1 MDIHRSSI
9 KDFVM
14 PKVKSVIVIDYY
26 EGIQGML
33 ASRGDFPYDDFLA
46 NPRMR
51 TQTEII
57 WATDVFSSRPSL
69 LCDIKGELK
78 DRYSYALKERINAI
92 EALIESLKTEDG
104 GVALSELLSKAIS
117 YIDERSVYCG
127 DGNVVV
133 VNWGLIPRRPD
144 LGSGS
149 IYRSGKFVGNW
160 GNFQPV
166 PQVLEKPKIKEEPI
180 SKEPALNVEPI
191 ISVPPVSAP
200 SPVPDENPIVEQ
212 EISIVHTPKETV
224 QPVPPQ
230 VVTPPSFTQADKVEI
245 PTQTEKKEEKKETP
259 DKPQE
264 PVKDKENPD
273 NKDTGKKTKDTKK
286 EDDYNWKSFFSGLW
300 QGLKFFFRK
309 IWWLLLLLLLLFAI
323 LFFCKGCQGPISQ
336 INPFYNPL
344 PENPRILPI
353 ESGAVGMSADGMT
366 QIATDRLNIMLEKE
380 NDNTML
386 EWAKAFKKEYSSE
399 DYEIFYYNEE
409 FYNLQIKVPSAER
422 EQIKK
427 EIKQKLSGFSFDVF
441 DETVFKTE
449 AVSFNDPELS
459 NQAHAWYLNAIG
471 ATDAWNLTLG
481 DPDVIVAVVDN
492 GFDTTHPEFQG
503 KIVRPYNVLTQDA
516 NLRPILTKEGENA
529 HGTHVAATAVGNC
542 NNGQGLMGIAPKCK
556 LMPIQV
562 GNDNPE
568 GSMSNQAIVEGVLYA
583 INQGADVVNVSLG
596 MYTPDAVKGMSE
608 GQQLNYISS
617 SMKQEELMWA
627 KIFEKAKQRNC
638 IIVFAAGNDNVIS
651 GIDPKKRSNETIRV
665 SAVNTTLEKANF
677 SNFGR
682 YAQLNR
688 EYSSVSAPGVAI
700 FSAAPHGKYMNMQ
713 GTSMAA
719 PVVSGAVALLKS
731 VNKNITVDQA
741 ITLLKETGR
750 EVNPSIGPLI
760 NLSKALRRAFNVGD
774 SPSPSNCDDIAKQV
788 ERLKAQIDS
797 LCQLCPDAGSPSD
810 TLKYKDAVKDNHG
823 LDGLWKTTTSL
834 VASADNTPIELYMRF
849 RQLKGTLT
857 IKNQGNVFT
866 APLTAKINNGKIF
879 ITQHQ
884 PASSKTSDTTFSI
897 YKYECSAD
905 RKGNLTCKA
914 SNESGTVTF
923 NLIRVK

>member
-1 MDIHRSSI
+1 
-9 KDFVM
+9 M
-14 PKVKSVIVIDYY
+14 PKMKSVFVIDYY

-46 NPRMR
+46 NPRVR
-51 TQTEII
+51 TQKEII
-57 WATDVFSSRPSL
+57 WATDVFSCRPSL

-92 EALIESLKTEDG
+92 EAIIESLKTEDG
-104 GVALSELLSKAIS
+104 GVALSELLTKAIS

-127 DGNVVV
+127 DGNIVV
-133 VNWGLIPRRPD
+133 VNWGLIPRRPN
-144 LGSGS
+144 LGSSS
-149 IYRSGKFVGNW
+149 IYRSGNFVGNW
-160 GNFQPV
+160 GNLQQV
-166 PQVLEKPKIKEEPI
+166 PQVSEKPIIKEEPRGN
-180 SKEPALNVEPI
+180 ELEVNVEPLI
-191 ISVPPVSAP
+191 PVPPVSIQ
-200 SPVPDENPIVEQ
+200 SPVTEENPVAEP
-212 EISIVHTPKETV
+212 EIPTANAPKETV

-230 VVTPPSFTQADKVEI
+230 VVTPPSVTQDDKVEI

-264 PVKDKENPD
+264 PVKEKENPD
-273 NKDTGKKTKDTKK
+273 NKDTGKKAKDSKT
-286 EDDYNWKSFFSGLW
+286 EDEYNWKSFFRGLW

-309 IWWLLLLLLLLFAI
+309 IWWLLLLLLLLFSV

-427 EIKQKLSGFSFDVF
+427 EIKQKLSGFSFDVY
-441 DETVFKTE
+441 DETVYKTE

-459 NQAHAWYLNAIG
+459 NQTHAWYLNAIG
-471 ATDAWNLTLG
+471 AIDAWNFTLG

-492 GFDTTHPEFQG
+492 GFDMTHPEFQG
-503 KIVRPYNVLTQDA
+503 KITRPFNVLSQDA
-516 NLRPILTKEGENA
+516 NLRPILTKVGENA
-529 HGTHVAATAVGNC
+529 HGTHVAAIAVGNC

-562 GNDNPE
+562 GNDNLE
-568 GSMSNQAIVEGVLYA
+568 GTMTSQAIMEGVLYA

-596 MYTPDAVKGMSE
+596 MHTPEEVKGMSE

-688 EYSSVSAPGVAI
+688 EYSSLSAPGVAI
-700 FSAAPHGKYMNMQ
+700 FSAAPHGKYKSMQ

-731 VNKNITVDQA
+731 VNKNLTVNQA

-750 EVNPSIGPLI
+750 EVDPSIGPLI
-760 NLSKALRRAFNVGD
+760 NLSKALRRAFNVGET
-774 SPSPSNCDDIAKQV
+774 PTTGNCDEIAKQV

-797 LCQLCPDAGSPSD
+797 LCKLCPEAGAPSD
-810 TLKYKDAVKDNHG
+810 TLKYKDAVKDKHG

-834 VASADNTPIELYMRF
+834 VASSDNTPVELYMRF
-849 RQLKGTLT
+849 NKLKGTLT

-866 APLTAKINNGKIF
+866 APLTAKITNGKIF

-884 PASSKTSDTTFSI
+884 PATSKTNPMTFSV

-914 SNESGTVTF
+914 TNESGTVTF

>member
-92 EALIESLKTEDG
+92 EAVIESLKTEDG

-127 DGNVVV
+127 DGNIVV
-133 VNWGLIPRRPD
+133 VNWGLIPRKPD

-166 PQVLEKPKIKEEPI
+166 PQVLGKPKIKEESI
-180 SKEPALNVEPI
+180 SSEPAVNVDSFV
-191 ISVPPVSAP
+191 SVPPVSIQ
-200 SPVPDENPIVEQ
+200 SPVTEEIPAVKIDTPIVEA
-212 EISIVHTPKETV
+212 PKENV
-224 QPVPPQ
+224 QPVPPH
-230 VVTPPSFTQADKVEI
+230 VGTPLSVAQADKIVI
-245 PTQTEKKEEKKETP
+245 PAPAEKKEEKKENIE
-259 DKPQE
+259 KPKE
-264 PVKDKENPD
+264 LVKDKENRD
-273 NKDTGKKTKDTKK
+273 NQEYEKKAKDTKK

-309 IWWLLLLLLLLFAI
+309 IWWLLLLLLFLFAI
-323 LFFCKGCQGPISQ
+323 LFFCKGCQGPMSQ

-366 QIATDRLNIMLEKE
+366 QIATDRLNIILEKE

-386 EWAKAFKKEYSSE
+386 EWAKAFKKEYSGE

-409 FYNLQIKVPSAER
+409 FYILQIKVPSAER

-471 ATDAWNLTLG
+471 AIDAWNLTLG
-481 DPDVIVAVVDN
+481 DPNVIVAVVDN

-503 KIVRPYNVLTQDA
+503 KIVRPFNVLTQDT
-516 NLRPILTKEGENA
+516 NLRPTLTKEGEDA
-529 HGTHVAATAVGNC
+529 HGTHVAAIAVGNC

-556 LMPIQV
+556 LMPVQV
-562 GNDNPE
+562 GNDNRE
-568 GSMSNQAIVEGVLYA
+568 GNMCNQAIFEGVLYA

-596 MYTPDAVKGMSE
+596 MYTPNAVKGMSE

-627 KIFEKAKQRNC
+627 KVFEKAKQHNC
-638 IIVFAAGNDNVIS
+638 IIVFSAGNDNVIS

-677 SNFGR
+677 SNYGR

-741 ITLLKETGR
+741 ITLFKETGR

-760 NLSKALRRAFNVGD
+760 NLSKALKRAFNVD
-774 SPSPSNCDDIAKQV
+774 DTSDNCDDIGKQV

-797 LCQLCPDAGSPSD
+797 LCQLCPDAGAPSD

-834 VASADNTPIELYMRF
+834 VASEDNTPIELYMRF
-849 RQLKGTLT
+849 KQLNGTLT

-866 APLTAKINNGKIF
+866 APLTAKITDGKIF

-884 PASSKTSDTTFSI
+884 PATSETSTTTFGI
-897 YKYECSAD
+897 YNYECSAD

-923 NLIRVK
+923 NLIKVK

>member
-78 DRYSYALKERINAI
+78 DRYSYVLKERINAI
-92 EALIESLKTEDG
+92 EAIIESLKTEDG

-127 DGNVVV
+127 DGNIVV

-149 IYRSGKFVGNW
+149 IYRSGKLVGNW
-160 GNFQPV
+160 GKFQPV
-166 PQVLEKPKIKEEPI
+166 PQVLEKPNIKEEPRGD
-180 SKEPALNVEPI
+180 EPEVNVEPV
-191 ISVPPVSAP
+191 ISVPPISAS
-200 SPVPDENPIVEQ
+200 SPVTEDIPVVEHEIPVENA
-212 EISIVHTPKETV
+212 PKKTV
-224 QPVPPQ
+224 QPVSPQIVKSPP
-230 VVTPPSFTQADKVEI
+230 VVQTEKVGI
-245 PTQTEKKEEKKETP
+245 PTPTEKKEEEKKENP
-259 DKPQE
+259 KKPE
-264 PVKDKENPD
+264 ASIKDKENSD
-273 NKDTGKKTKDTKK
+273 NKDAGKNAKDTKK
-286 EDDYNWKSFFSGLW
+286 EDEYNWKSFFGGLW

-309 IWWLLLLLLLLFAI
+309 IWWLLLLLLLLLAV

-366 QIATDRLNIMLEKE
+366 QIATDRLNIILEKE

-471 ATDAWNLTLG
+471 AIDAWNLTLG

-503 KIVRPYNVLTQDA
+503 KIIRPFNVLTQDA

-568 GSMSNQAIVEGVLYA
+568 GSMSNQAIMEGVLYA

-651 GIDPKKRSNETIRV
+651 GINPKKRSNESIRV
-665 SAVNTTLEKANF
+665 SAVNTELTKAKF
-677 SNFGR
+677 SNYGI
-682 YAQLNR
+682 YPNLNR
-688 EYSSVSAPGVAI
+688 IYSTISAPGVEI
-700 FSAAPHGKYMNMQ
+700 FSAAPHGKYANMQ
-713 GTSMAA
+713 GSSMAA
-719 PVVSGAVALLKS
+719 PIVTGAVALMKS
-731 VNKNITVDQA
+731 IDRNITLEQA
-741 ITLLKETGR
+741 VKFMQETGKN
-750 EVNPSIGPLI
+750 VGSSIGPML
-760 NLSKALRRAFNVGD
+760 NLKKAVMRANGQNA
-774 SPSPSNCDDIAKQV
+774 PTECEEITEELKRLQAK
-788 ERLKAQIDS
+788 IDS
-797 LCQLCPDAGSPSD
+797 LVALCPDAGEPAD
-810 TLKYKDAVKDNHG
+810 TLKYDKAVKDKHG
-823 LDGLWKTTTSL
+823 LDGLWKSTTSL
-834 VASADNTPIELYMRF
+834 VSVSDNTPIKLYMEF
-849 RQLKGTLT
+849 KKLNGILT
-857 IKNQGNVFT
+857 IVNKGSKYT
-866 APLTAKINNGKIF
+866 APLKASIKNNKIY
-879 ITQHQ
+879 ITQSS
-884 PASSKTSDTTFSI
+884 PARCGEDTFLA
-897 YKYECSAD
+897 YKYVCSAD
-905 RKGNLTCKA
+905 RKGNLVCNATSSENA
-914 SNESGTVTF
+914 VSF
-923 NLIRVK
+923 NLVRVK

>member
-1 MDIHRSSI
+1 
-9 KDFVM
+9 M

-92 EALIESLKTEDG
+92 EAIIESLKTEDG
-104 GVALSELLSKAIS
+104 GMALSELLSKAIS

-127 DGNVVV
+127 DGNIVV

-180 SKEPALNVEPI
+180 SNEPAVNVKPV
-191 ISVPPVSAP
+191 ISVPPVSIQ
-200 SPVPDENPIVEQ
+200 SPVSQ
-212 EISIVHTPKETV
+212 EIPIETLEIPKVEAPKETV
-224 QPVPPQ
+224 QTVPPQ
-230 VVTPPSFTQADKVEI
+230 VVTPPSVTQTEKVEI
-245 PTQTEKKEEKKETP
+245 PTPTEKEEEKTEYTEKSE
-259 DKPQE
+259 E
-264 PVKDKENPD
+264 PVNDNNNPD
-273 NKDTGKKTKDTKK
+273 NKDTGKKAKDTKK
-286 EDDYNWKSFFSGLW
+286 EDEYNWKSFFTGLW

-309 IWWLLLLLLLLFAI
+309 IWWLLLMLLLLFAI
-323 LFFCKGCQGPISQ
+323 FFFCKGCQGPISQ

-353 ESGAVGMSADGMT
+353 ESGAVGMSSDGMT

-441 DETVFKTE
+441 DEMVFKTE

-492 GFDTTHPEFQG
+492 GFDTTHPEFKG
-503 KIVRPYNVLTQDA
+503 KITRPFNVLTQDA
-516 NLRPILTKEGENA
+516 NIRPIVTKDGEDA

-542 NNGQGLMGIAPKCK
+542 NNGQGLMGIAPNCK

-562 GNDNPE
+562 GNDNPD

-596 MYTPDAVKGMSE
+596 MYTPEAVKGMSE

-617 SMKQEELMWA
+617 SMKQEELMWG
-627 KIFEKAKQRNC
+627 KVFEKAKQRNC

-665 SAVNTTLEKANF
+665 SAVNTEQTKAKF
-677 SNFGR
+677 SNYGV
-682 YAQLNR
+682 YPNLNR
-688 EYSSVSAPGVAI
+688 IYSTISAPGVEI

-719 PVVSGAVALLKS
+719 PIVTGAVALMKS
-731 VNKNITVDQA
+731 IERNITLEQA
-741 ITLLKETGR
+741 VKFMQETGKN
-750 EVNPSIGPLI
+750 VGSSIGPML
-760 NLSKALRRAFNVGD
+760 NLKKAVMRANGQNA
-774 SPSPSNCDDIAKQV
+774 PTECEEIAEEVK
-788 ERLKAQIDS
+788 RLQAKIDS
-797 LCQLCPDAGSPSD
+797 LVALCPDAGEPAD
-810 TLKYKDAVKDNHG
+810 TLKYDNAVKDKHG
-823 LDGLWKTTTSL
+823 LDGLWKSTTSL
-834 VASADNTPIELYMRF
+834 VSVSDNTPIELYMEF
-849 RQLKGTLT
+849 KKLKGTLT
-857 IKNQGNVFT
+857 IVNKGAKYT
-866 APLTAKINNGKIF
+866 APLKASIKNNKVY
-879 ITQHQ
+879 ITQSS
-884 PASSKTSDTTFSI
+884 PARCGDDSFLA
-897 YKYECSAD
+897 YKYVCSAD
-905 RKGNLTCKA
+905 RKGNLVCNAT
-914 SNESGTVTF
+914 SSENSVSF
-923 NLIRVK
+923 NFVRVK

>member
-9 KDFVM
+9 KDYVL

-92 EALIESLKTEDG
+92 EAIIESLKTEEG
-104 GVALSELLSKAIS
+104 GLALSELLLKAIS

-127 DGNVVV
+127 DGNIVV

-144 LGSGS
+144 IGSGS

-166 PQVLEKPKIKEEPI
+166 PQVLEKTNVKEE
-180 SKEPALNVEPI
+180 SLDNEPAVNVESV
-191 ISVPPVSAP
+191 ISVPLVPVS
-200 SPVPDENPIVEQ
+200 SPVTEEIPVVGNDMPIVK
-212 EISIVHTPKETV
+212 TPKETM

-230 VVTPPSFTQADKVEI
+230 IETPPSVANADKNDI
-245 PTQTEKKEEKKETP
+245 PSPNEKKEEKKDNPEKFEE
-259 DKPQE
+259 D
-264 PVKDKENPD
+264 VKDKETLD
-273 NKDTGKKTKDTKK
+273 HKDIGKNTKDNKK
-286 EDDYNWKSFFSGLW
+286 EDDYNWRSFFNGLW
-300 QGLKFFFRK
+300 QGFKFFFRK
-309 IWWLLLLLLLLFAI
+309 IWWLLLLLLMFLAV

-353 ESGAVGMSADGMT
+353 EKGSVGMSADGMT

-386 EWAKAFKKEYSSE
+386 EWAKAFKEEYSSE

-409 FYNLQIKVPSAER
+409 FYNLQIKVPSSER

-427 EIKQKLSGFSFDVF
+427 EIKQKLSRFSFDVF
-441 DETVFKTE
+441 DETVFKAE
-449 AVSFNDPELS
+449 ADSFNDPELS

-471 ATDAWNLTLG
+471 AIDAWNLTLG

-492 GFDTTHPEFQG
+492 GFDTSHPEFQG
-503 KIVRPYNVLTQDA
+503 KIVRPFNVLTQDA
-516 NLRPILTKEGENA
+516 NLRPILTKDGENA

-562 GNDNPE
+562 GNDNIE
-568 GSMSNQAIVEGVLYA
+568 GCISNQAIVEGVLYA

-596 MYTPDAVKGMSE
+596 MYTSDVIKGMSE

-617 SMKQEELMWA
+617 SMKQEEILWA

-665 SAVNTTLEKANF
+665 SAVNTTLEKADF

-731 VNKNITVDQA
+731 VNKNITVNQV
-741 ITLLKETGR
+741 ISILKETGR
-750 EVNPSIGPLI
+750 EVDPSIGPLI
-760 NLSKALRRAFNVGD
+760 NLSKALRRAFNVGNA
-774 SPSPSNCDDIAKQV
+774 PANCHDITKQV

-797 LCQLCPDAGSPSD
+797 LCQLCPDAGAPSD
-810 TLKYKDAVKDNHG
+810 TLKYKDAVKNNHG
-823 LDGLWKTTTSL
+823 LDGLWKTTTNL
-834 VASADNTPIELYMRF
+834 VASVDKTPIELYMRF
-849 RQLKGTLT
+849 EQLKGTLT
-857 IKNQGNVFT
+857 VKNQGNVFT
-866 APLTAKINNGKIF
+866 APLTTRITNGKIY

-884 PASSKTSDTTFSI
+884 PASSLTSTTTFSI

-905 RKGNLTCKA
+905 RKGYLTCKA
-914 SNESGTVTF
+914 SNVSGTVTF
-923 NLIRVK
+923 NLVRVK

>member
-1 MDIHRSSI
+1 
-9 KDFVM
+9 M

-51 TQTEII
+51 TQTEIV
-57 WATDVFSSRPSL
+57 WATDAFSTRPSL

-92 EALIESLKTEDG
+92 EAIIESLKIEDG

-127 DGNVVV
+127 DGNIVV

-166 PQVLEKPKIKEEPI
+166 PQVLEKPNIKEEPRCN
-180 SKEPALNVEPI
+180 EQEENVEPVI
-191 ISVPPVSAP
+191 PVSPVYDP
-200 SPVPDENPIVEQ
+200 SPVKE
-212 EISIVHTPKETV
+212 EIPVVNVPKETV

-230 VVTPPSFTQADKVEI
+230 LVTPPSVAQTEKVEI
-245 PTQTEKKEEKKETP
+245 PTPTEKKEEKKE
-259 DKPQE
+259 DS
-264 PVKDKENPD
+264 VKDKD
-273 NKDTGKKTKDTKK
+273 NLNNKETDKKSKDTKK
-286 EDDYNWKSFFSGLW
+286 EEDYNWKSFFSGFW
-300 QGLKFFFRK
+300 QGLKFLFRK

-336 INPFYNPL
+336 VNPFYNPL
-344 PENPRILPI
+344 PKNPRILPI
-353 ESGAVGMSADGMT
+353 ESDAVGMSADGMT

-386 EWAKAFKKEYSSE
+386 EWAKAFKREYSGE
-399 DYEIFYYNEE
+399 DYEIFYYNDDL
-409 FYNLQIKVPSAER
+409 YSLQIKVPSAER

-459 NQAHAWYLNAIG
+459 NQAHAWYINVIG
-471 ATDAWNLTLG
+471 AKDAWNITLG
-481 DPDVIVAVVDN
+481 DPEVVVAVVDN
-492 GFDTTHPEFQG
+492 GFDTTHPEFKG
-503 KIVRPYNVLTQDA
+503 KIIHPFNVLTQDA
-516 NLRPILTKEGENA
+516 NVRPIVTRDGENA

-562 GNDNPE
+562 ANDNLE
-568 GSMSNQAIVEGVLYA
+568 GCMSNQAIMEGVLYA

-596 MYTPDAVKGMSE
+596 MYTPEVVMRMSE

-617 SMKQEELMWA
+617 SMRQEEFMWA
-627 KIFEKAKQRNC
+627 KIFEKAKQHNC

-651 GIDPKKRSNETIRV
+651 GIDPKKRSNETILV
-665 SAVNTTLEKANF
+665 SAVNTEQSKAEF
-677 SNFGR
+677 SNYGV
-682 YAQLNR
+682 YPNLNR
-688 EYSSVSAPGVAI
+688 IYSTISAPGVEI
-700 FSAAPHGKYMNMQ
+700 FSAAPHGKYMSMQ

-719 PVVSGAVALLKS
+719 PIVTGAVALMKS
-731 VNKNITVDQA
+731 LDRSISLEQA
-741 ITLLKETGR
+741 VKYMQETGKD
-750 EVNPSIGPLI
+750 VGNSIGPML
-760 NLSKALRRAFNVGD
+760 NLKKAVMRASGQKVPTECEEIAEEVRRLQ
-774 SPSPSNCDDIAKQV
+774 AK
-788 ERLKAQIDS
+788 IDS
-797 LCQLCPDAGSPSD
+797 LVALCPDAGEPSD
-810 TLKYKDAVKDNHG
+810 TLKYKDAVKSNHG

-834 VASADNTPIELYMRF
+834 VATSDNTPIELYMRF
-849 RQLKGTLT
+849 KKLKGTLT

-866 APLTAKINNGKIF
+866 APLTAKIENGNIF
-879 ITQHQ
+879 ITQHSK
-884 PASSKTSDTTFSI
+884 ATSKTSSTTFNI
-897 YKYECSAD
+897 YNYECYAD

-914 SNESGTVTF
+914 TSQTNNVTF

>member
-1 MDIHRSSI
+1 
-9 KDFVM
+9 
-14 PKVKSVIVIDYY
+14 
-26 EGIQGML
+26 ML

-51 TQTEII
+51 TQTEIV

-92 EALIESLKTEDG
+92 EAIIESLKTEDG

-127 DGNVVV
+127 DGNIVV

-166 PQVLEKPKIKEEPI
+166 AQVLEKPKIKEEPI
-180 SKEPALNVEPI
+180 SNEPVVNVEPI

-200 SPVPDENPIVEQ
+200 SPVPDDNPVVEQ
-212 EISIVHTPKETV
+212 ELSIVNTPKETV
-224 QPVPPQ
+224 QPVPQQ
-230 VVTPPSFTQADKVEI
+230 VVTPPSVTQDDKVEI

-259 DKPQE
+259 DKPKE

-273 NKDTGKKTKDTKK
+273 NKDTGKNNTKDTKK

-309 IWWLLLLLLLLFAI
+309 IWWLFLLLLLLLAI

-651 GIDPKKRSNETIRV
+651 GIDPKKRSNESIRV
-665 SAVNTTLEKANF
+665 SAVNTELTKAGF
-677 SNFGR
+677 SNYGV
-682 YAQLNR
+682 YPNLNR
-688 EYSSVSAPGVAI
+688 IYSTISAPGVEI

-719 PVVSGAVALLKS
+719 PIVTGAVALMKS
-731 VNKNITVDQA
+731 IDRNITLDQA
-741 ITLLKETGR
+741 IKYMQETGKN
-750 EVNPSIGPLI
+750 VGSSIGPML
-760 NLSKALRRAFNVGD
+760 NLKKAVMRANGQND
-774 SPSPSNCDDIAKQV
+774 PSECEEIAEEVK
-788 ERLKAQIDS
+788 RLQAKIDS
-797 LCQLCPDAGSPSD
+797 LVSLCPDAGEPAD
-810 TLKYKDAVKDNHG
+810 TLKYDKAVKDKHG
-823 LDGLWKTTTSL
+823 LDGLWKSTTSL
-834 VASADNTPIELYMRF
+834 VSVSDNTSIELYMEF
-849 RQLKGTLT
+849 KKLKGTLT
-857 IKNQGNVFT
+857 IVNKGAKYT
-866 APLTAKINNGKIF
+866 APLKANIKNNKII
-879 ITQHQ
+879 ITQSS
-884 PASSKTSDTTFSI
+884 PARCGEDSFLA
-897 YKYECSAD
+897 YKYVCSAD
-905 RKGNLTCKA
+905 RKGNLVCNAT
-914 SNESGTVTF
+914 SSENSVSF
-923 NLIRVK
+923 NLVRVK

>member
-51 TQTEII
+51 TQTEIV

-92 EALIESLKTEDG
+92 EAIIESLKTEDG

-127 DGNVVV
+127 DGNIVV

-144 LGSGS
+144 LDSGS

-166 PQVLEKPKIKEEPI
+166 PQVLEKPNIKEEPRGN
-180 SKEPALNVEPI
+180 EPEVNVEPV

-200 SPVPDENPIVEQ
+200 SPVTEEIPVVEH
-212 EISIVHTPKETV
+212 EIPVESAPKETV
-224 QPVPPQ
+224 QPVSPQ
-230 VVTPPSFTQADKVEI
+230 IVTPPPIVQADKVEI
-245 PTQTEKKEEKKETP
+245 PKPTEKKEEEKKENP
-259 DKPQE
+259 EKPEASIQ
-264 PVKDKENPD
+264 DKENYD
-273 NKDTGKKTKDTKK
+273 NKDTGKNAKNTKK
-286 EDDYNWKSFFSGLW
+286 EDEYNWKSFFSGLW

-309 IWWLLLLLLLLFAI
+309 IWWVLLLLLLLFAV

-386 EWAKAFKKEYSSE
+386 EWAKAFKKEYSGE
-399 DYEIFYYNEE
+399 NYEIFYYNEE

-441 DETVFKTE
+441 DETVFNTE

-459 NQAHAWYLNAIG
+459 NEAHAWYLNAIE
-471 ATDAWNLTLG
+471 AIDAWNLTLG

-503 KIVRPYNVLTQDA
+503 KIIRPFNVLTQNA
-516 NLRPILTKEGENA
+516 NLRPILTKDGEDA

-556 LMPIQV
+556 LMPVQV

-568 GSMSNQAIVEGVLYA
+568 GCMSNQAIIEGVLYA

-596 MYTPDAVKGMSE
+596 MYTSDTVKEMSE

-638 IIVFAAGNDNVIS
+638 IIVLAAGNDNVIS
-651 GIDPKKRSNETIRV
+651 GIDPKKRSNESIRV
-665 SAVNTTLEKANF
+665 SAVNTEQTKAKF
-677 SNFGR
+677 SNYGV
-682 YAQLNR
+682 YPNLNR
-688 EYSSVSAPGVAI
+688 IYSTISAPGVEI
-700 FSAAPHGKYMNMQ
+700 FSAAPHGKYTNMQ

-719 PVVSGAVALLKS
+719 PIVTGAVALMKS
-731 VNKNITVDQA
+731 IDRNITLEQA
-741 ITLLKETGR
+741 VKFMQETGKN
-750 EVNPSIGPLI
+750 VGSSIGPML
-760 NLSKALRRAFNVGD
+760 NLKKTVMRA
-774 SPSPSNCDDIAKQV
+774 
-788 ERLKAQIDS
+788 
-797 LCQLCPDAGSPSD
+797 
-810 TLKYKDAVKDNHG
+810 
-823 LDGLWKTTTSL
+823 
-834 VASADNTPIELYMRF
+834 
-849 RQLKGTLT
+849 
-857 IKNQGNVFT
+857 
-866 APLTAKINNGKIF
+866 NG
-879 ITQHQ
+879 
-884 PASSKTSDTTFSI
+884 
-897 YKYECSAD
+897 
-905 RKGNLTCKA
+905 
-914 SNESGTVTF
+914 
-923 NLIRVK
+923 

>member
-92 EALIESLKTEDG
+92 EAIIQSLKTEDG

-127 DGNVVV
+127 DGNIVV

-149 IYRSGKFVGNW
+149 IYRSGKFVGSW

-166 PQVLEKPKIKEEPI
+166 PQVLEKPNIKEEQRDN
-180 SKEPALNVEPI
+180 EPEVNVEPV
-191 ISVPPVSAP
+191 ISPPPVSAP
-200 SPVPDENPIVEQ
+200 SSVTEDIPVAEHEIPVENAPQ
-212 EISIVHTPKETV
+212 KTV
-224 QPVPPQ
+224 QPVSPQ
-230 VVTPPSFTQADKVEI
+230 VVTPQPIAQADKVETPI
-245 PTQTEKKEEKKETP
+245 STEKKEEEKKENSE
-259 DKPQE
+259 KPE
-264 PVKDKENPD
+264 ASILDKENSD
-273 NKDTGKKTKDTKK
+273 NEDTGKNDKATKK
-286 EDDYNWKSFFSGLW
+286 DDEYNWKSFFSGLW

-309 IWWLLLLLLLLFAI
+309 IWWLLLLLLLLFAV

-366 QIATDRLNIMLEKE
+366 QIATDRLNIILEKE

-459 NQAHAWYLNAIG
+459 NLAHAWYLNAIG
-471 ATDAWNLTLG
+471 AIDAWNLTLG

-503 KIVRPYNVLTQDA
+503 KIIRPFNVLTQDA

-568 GSMSNQAIVEGVLYA
+568 GSMSNQAIMEGVLYA

-651 GIDPKKRSNETIRV
+651 GIDPKKRSNESIRV
-665 SAVNTTLEKANF
+665 SAVNTEQTKAKF
-677 SNFGR
+677 SNYGV
-682 YAQLNR
+682 YPNLNR
-688 EYSSVSAPGVAI
+688 IYSTISAPGVEI
-700 FSAAPHGKYMNMQ
+700 FSAAPHGRYMNMQ

-719 PVVSGAVALLKS
+719 PIVTGAVALMKS
-731 VNKNITVDQA
+731 IDRNITLEQA
-741 ITLLKETGR
+741 VKFMQETGKN
-750 EVNPSIGPLI
+750 VGSSIGPML
-760 NLSKALRRAFNVGD
+760 NLKKAVMRANGQNA
-774 SPSPSNCDDIAKQV
+774 PTECEEIAEEVK
-788 ERLKAQIDS
+788 RLQAKIDS
-797 LCQLCPDAGSPSD
+797 LVALCPDAGEPAD
-810 TLKYKDAVKDNHG
+810 TLKYDKAVKDKHG
-823 LDGLWKTTTSL
+823 LDGLWKSTTSL
-834 VASADNTPIELYMRF
+834 VSVSDNTPIELYMEF
-849 RQLKGTLT
+849 KKLKGTLT
-857 IKNQGNVFT
+857 IVNKGAKYT
-866 APLTAKINNGKIF
+866 APLKAIIKNNKIY
-879 ITQHQ
+879 ITQSL
-884 PASSKTSDTTFSI
+884 PARCGEDSFLA
-897 YKYECSAD
+897 YKYVCNAD
-905 RKGNLTCKA
+905 RKGNLVCNATSSENA
-914 SNESGTVTF
+914 VSF
-923 NLIRVK
+923 NLVRVK

>member
-1 MDIHRSSI
+1 
-9 KDFVM
+9 M

-92 EALIESLKTEDG
+92 EAIIESLKTEDG

-127 DGNVVV
+127 DGNIVV
-133 VNWGLIPRRPD
+133 VNWGIIPRRPD

-180 SKEPALNVEPI
+180 SNEPAVNVEPI

-212 EISIVHTPKETV
+212 EISIVNTPKENV

-230 VVTPPSFTQADKVEI
+230 VVTPPSVTQDDKVEI

-309 IWWLLLLLLLLFAI
+309 IWWLLLLVLLLFAI
-323 LFFCKGCQGPISQ
+323 LFFCKGCQDPISQ

-386 EWAKAFKKEYSSE
+386 EWAKAFKKEYSSK

-503 KIVRPYNVLTQDA
+503 KIVRPFNVLTQDA

-797 LCQLCPDAGSPSD
+797 LCQLCPDAGAPSD

-849 RQLKGTLT
+849 RKLKGTLT

-884 PASSKTSDTTFSI
+884 PASGKTSDTTFSI

>member
-1 MDIHRSSI
+1 
-9 KDFVM
+9 
-14 PKVKSVIVIDYY
+14 
-26 EGIQGML
+26 ML

-51 TQTEII
+51 TQTEIT
-57 WATDVFSSRPSL
+57 WATDVFSNRPSL

-92 EALIESLKTEDG
+92 EAIIESLKTEDG
-104 GVALSELLSKAIS
+104 GMALSELLSKAIS

-127 DGNVVV
+127 DGNIVV

-144 LGSGS
+144 LGSGN

-160 GNFQPV
+160 GNSRPV
-166 PQVLEKPKIKEEPI
+166 PQVLEKPKIKEEPMDN
-180 SKEPALNVEPI
+180 EPAVNMEPV
-191 ISVPPVSAP
+191 ISVHPVSNQ
-200 SPVPDENPIVEQ
+200 SPVTEEIPVVKQENLIADV
-212 EISIVHTPKETV
+212 PKETV
-224 QPVPPQ
+224 QPVHPQ
-230 VVTPPSFTQADKVEI
+230 IITTPSGAQADKADI
-245 PTQTEKKEEKKETP
+245 PTPTEKKEAKKEIQK
-259 DKPQE
+259 KPGE
-264 PVKDKENPD
+264 PVKNKENLD
-273 NKDTGKKTKDTKK
+273 NKDADKKAKDTKK
-286 EDDYNWKSFFSGLW
+286 DADYNWKSFFSGLW
-300 QGLKFFFRK
+300 QGSKFFFRK
-309 IWWLLLLLLLLFAI
+309 IWWLMLLLLLLFAI

-344 PENPRILPI
+344 PETPRILPI

-386 EWAKAFKKEYSSE
+386 EWAKAFKKEYSGE

-427 EIKQKLSGFSFDVF
+427 EIKQKLNGFSFDVF
-441 DETVFKTE
+441 DETIFKTE
-449 AVSFNDPELS
+449 AVSFNDPGLS

-471 ATDAWNLTLG
+471 ALDAWNLTLG
-481 DPDVIVAVVDN
+481 DPDVIVAVIDN

-503 KIVRPYNVLTQDA
+503 KIVRPFNVLTQDA
-516 NLRPILTKEGENA
+516 NLRPILTKDGENA

-583 INQGADVVNVSLG
+583 INQGADVVNVSIG
-596 MYTPDAVKGMSE
+596 MYTPDAVKRMSE

-617 SMKQEELMWA
+617 SMIQEELMWA
-627 KIFEKAKQRNC
+627 KIFEKAKRRNC

-682 YAQLNR
+682 YTQLNR

-700 FSAAPHGKYMNMQ
+700 YSAAPHGKYMNMQ

-719 PVVSGAVALLKS
+719 PIVSGAVALLKS
-731 VNKNITVDQA
+731 VNKNITADQA
-741 ITLLKETGR
+741 IKLLKETGR

-760 NLSKALRRAFNVGD
+760 NLSKAMRRAFNLGY
-774 SPSPSNCDDIAKQV
+774 SPNPGNCDDIAKQV
-788 ERLKAQIDS
+788 ERLKTLIDS
-797 LCQLCPDAGSPSD
+797 LCQLCPDAGAPSD

-834 VASADNTPIELYMRF
+834 VASSDNTPIELYMRF

-884 PASSKTSDTTFSI
+884 PATSKTSDTTFSI

-914 SNESGTVTF
+914 SNQSGTVTF

>member
-33 ASRGDFPYDDFLA
+33 ASRGDFPYDNFLA

-92 EALIESLKTEDG
+92 EAIIESLKTEDG

-127 DGNVVV
+127 DGNIVV

-144 LGSGS
+144 LGAGS

-160 GNFQPV
+160 GNFQSV
-166 PQVLEKPKIKEEPI
+166 PQVLEKPKIKEDLIGNEPT
-180 SKEPALNVEPI
+180 ENVESV
-191 ISVPPVSAP
+191 ISVPPATVQP
-200 SPVPDENPIVEQ
+200 PETEEIPVVNV
-212 EISIVHTPKETV
+212 PKETV
-224 QPVPPQ
+224 RPVSPQ
-230 VVTPPSFTQADKVEI
+230 VVTPPSFAQAEKVEI
-245 PTQTEKKEEKKETP
+245 PTPTEKKEEKKESLE
-259 DKPQE
+259 KPE
-264 PVKDKENPD
+264 ETIKDKNNSD
-273 NKDTGKKTKDTKK
+273 NKDTGLKVKDTKK
-286 EDDYNWKSFFSGLW
+286 EDEYNWKSFFCGLW

-309 IWWLLLLLLLLFAI
+309 IWWLLLLLLLLFTI

-353 ESGAVGMSADGMT
+353 ESGAVGMSADGMS

-386 EWAKAFKKEYSSE
+386 EWAKAFKKEYSGE
-399 DYEIFYYNEE
+399 EYEIFYYNEE

-427 EIKQKLSGFSFDVF
+427 EINQKLSGFSFDVF

-459 NQAHAWYLNAIG
+459 NQVHAWYLNAIG
-471 ATDAWNLTLG
+471 ALDAWNLTLG

-492 GFDTTHPEFQG
+492 GFDTTHPEFEG
-503 KIVRPYNVLTQDA
+503 KIVRPFNVLTQDA
-516 NLRPILTKEGENA
+516 NLRPILTKDGENA

-542 NNGQGLMGIAPKCK
+542 NNGQGLLGIAPKCK

-562 GNDNPE
+562 ANDNPE

-583 INQGADVVNVSLG
+583 INQGADVVNISLG
-596 MYTPDAVKGMSE
+596 MYTPDAVKAMSE

-651 GIDPKKRSNETIRV
+651 GIDPKKRSNESIRV
-665 SAVNTTLEKANF
+665 SAVNTELTKAEF
-677 SNFGR
+677 SNYGV
-682 YAQLNR
+682 YPNLNR
-688 EYSSVSAPGVAI
+688 IYSTISAPGVEI
-700 FSAAPHGKYMNMQ
+700 FSAAPHGEYMSMQ

-719 PVVSGAVALLKS
+719 PIVTGAVALMKS
-731 VNKNITVDQA
+731 IDRNITLDQA
-741 ITLLKETGR
+741 VKYMQETGKNVDNSVGPMLNLKKAIMR
-750 EVNPSIGPLI
+750 ANGQKVPTDCEEIAEEVKRLQ
-760 NLSKALRRAFNVGD
+760 
-774 SPSPSNCDDIAKQV
+774 AK
-788 ERLKAQIDS
+788 IDS
-797 LCQLCPDAGSPSD
+797 LVALCPDASEPSD
-810 TLKYKDAVKDNHG
+810 TLKYDEAVKDKHG
-823 LDGLWKTTTSL
+823 LDGLWKSTTSL
-834 VASADNTPIELYMRF
+834 VAVLDNTPIELYMEF
-849 RQLKGTLT
+849 KKLKGTLT
-857 IKNQGNVFT
+857 IVNKGAKYT
-866 APLTAKINNGKIF
+866 APLYARIKNNRIY
-879 ITQHQ
+879 ITQSS
-884 PASSKTSDTTFSI
+884 PAQCGQDSFLA
-897 YKYECSAD
+897 YKYVCSAD
-905 RKGNLTCKA
+905 RKGNLVCDAT
-914 SNESGTVTF
+914 SSENSVSF
-923 NLIRVK
+923 NLVRVK